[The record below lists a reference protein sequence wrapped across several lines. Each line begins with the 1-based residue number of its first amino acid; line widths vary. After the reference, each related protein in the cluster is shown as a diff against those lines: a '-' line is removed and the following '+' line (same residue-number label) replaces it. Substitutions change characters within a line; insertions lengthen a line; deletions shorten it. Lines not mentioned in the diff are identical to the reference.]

1 MAARF
6 DACKGIGFKS
16 VESADKG
23 ERGTAEEGIVR
34 GGNDDDFG
42 GGGSSRECRAAF
54 WVSGFVPRPLTS
66 VHPRNSPSL
75 PPALPPPPPLRP
87 RTKFGK
93 AAVRAAH
100 ECGTVGQRTPWPP
113 PTAAYPPSSVHAPWC
128 DTLPSSCCFA
138 PSRRPF
144 IRALS
149 APYFFLSLPFLPAAH
164 LQRPVVSSRQRLRY
178 CYAFVRGGEFAQFSF
193 DDRPTKRLN
202 SEIKL

>member
-1 MAARF
+1 MATLPLASLAKPLNNEHVYTKRETDKERERERTEGGGEKARVVAMAARF
-6 DACKGIGFKS
+6 DAYKGIGFKS

-23 ERGTAEEGIVR
+23 ERGTEEEGIVR
-34 GGNDDDFG
+34 GGNDDDGGG

-100 ECGTVGQRTPWPP
+100 ECGTVGQRTP
-113 PTAAYPPSSVHAPWC
+113 
-128 DTLPSSCCFA
+128 
-138 PSRRPF
+138 
-144 IRALS
+144 
-149 APYFFLSLPFLPAAH
+149 
-164 LQRPVVSSRQRLRY
+164 
-178 CYAFVRGGEFAQFSF
+178 
-193 DDRPTKRLN
+193 
-202 SEIKL
+202 